1 MKLELNAKTYEIEG
15 FTFGTLCALEERKIN
30 ITDLTRKPMSF
41 LRDFIGLQTGLDRAT
56 VEKEITEHIVNGGS
70 LETLMDTIEE
80 SLEESGFFQ
89 KLVGTAPK
97 DKQKKKPSKSNA

>member
-15 FTFGTLCALEERKIN
+15 FTFGTLCALEERKIS

-41 LRDFIGLQTGLDRAT
+41 LRDFIGIQTGLDRAT

-70 LETLMDTIEE
+70 MEDLMNTITE

-89 KLVGTAPK
+89 KLAGVTPTK
-97 DKQKKKPSKSNA
+97 KKKPSKSNA

>member
-30 ITDLTRKPMSF
+30 IVDLQRKPMSF
-41 LRDFIGLQTGLDRAT
+41 LRDYISIQTGLTRNE
-56 VEKEITEHIVNGGS
+56 VEKEINDHVANGG
-70 LETLMDTIEE
+70 TIESLLDVVSA

-89 KLVGTAPK
+89 KLVGTETPK
-97 DKQKKKPSKSNA
+97 KKKPSKSNA